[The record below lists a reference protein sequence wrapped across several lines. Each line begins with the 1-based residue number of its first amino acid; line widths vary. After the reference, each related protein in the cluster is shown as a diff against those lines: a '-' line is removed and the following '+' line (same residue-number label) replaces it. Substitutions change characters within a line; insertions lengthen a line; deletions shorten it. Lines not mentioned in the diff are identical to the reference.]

1 METNLFVKK
10 YGNSKLRV
18 CEIRDLQSICDK
30 DKKVVQVFVLNANW
44 YLVEYLE
51 DK

>member
-1 METNLFVKK
+1 MGTFVRAYETSTLQ
-10 YGNSKLRV
+10 V
-18 CEIRDLQSICDK
+18 CTIRDLQSICDK

-51 DK
+51 DR